1 MRACKKSVLY
11 EPIWPRFAPLAL
23 LAMFGPVRHFFA
35 PFGPVWPCLATL
47 QFSSQGTLSNGFA
60 KVITLQNI
68 GKTYEI
74 WIPPLPFMCEHNQ
87 GSFGIMPELPW
98 RSHHFYSGFAKL
110 NFNFSIINFELL
122 VKFSNNLQS
131 PSQSE
136 NLYCLY
142 QTCKKKFR
150 LGTKFLPNKFP
161 YKFFG
166 KILWI
171 SKFSPSPTTS

>member
-1 MRACKKSVLY
+1 MRACKISPIC
-11 EPIWPRFAPLAL
+11 PIWPRLAPLAL
-23 LAMFGPVRHFFA
+23 LATFGPVRYFLSPFDPVWPRLTLFGTIWHHLA
-35 PFGPVWPCLATL
+35 LFGPAWPCLATL

-68 GKTYEI
+68 GKTYKI

-142 QTCKKKFR
+142 QTCKKK
-150 LGTKFLPNKFP
+150 
-161 YKFFG
+161 
-166 KILWI
+166 I
-171 SKFSPSPTTS
+171 